1 MQRRPEEEE
10 GGASWPDADG
20 HRLIFLLDAVSR
32 SEERLLRRWIEEHRP
47 PHTAEAEAVPLT
59 PSRRRRRRDSD
70 ALEAALGRG
79 DDPLCVPLRV
89 IWDRA
94 EVPAGRPNPLR
105 EIFTIGDPRD
115 PGRLRERWLH
125 FRHPERRR
133 VVRGEPARLSELRER
148 WLDRGGRDPSEVH
161 GLSRFVELQAQF
173 ALERAER
180 RARGSR
186 YKVPRLVAREILGR
200 PGFRAG
206 VARLAGELQLPE
218 KKVERRAA
226 ACLHEMAASHRR
238 QFIELSAQL
247 IHMLYTRGY
256 EEALAYDHDKLEEIY
271 ALAQRHPVVF
281 LPSHKSNLDHLVLQ
295 YALHENGHPPNHT
308 AGGINMNFFPVGPIM
323 RRAGIVF
330 IRRSFQDDPVYKFV
344 IRQYV
349 DYLVEKRFTLE
360 WYIEGGRSRTGKL
373 LPPRMGMLAYVADAY
388 RRGKSEDVLLVP
400 VSIAYDQIQDVGDYV
415 AEQSGAKKKKESFG
429 WFLGVIR
436 SVQRRFG
443 RIHIGFGEPVSLREH
458 LGPPLPGHKP
468 DPDAESIAT
477 RKLAFEVSVRI
488 NRETPITPT
497 SLLTFALLG
506 IGDQAATARQISFSL
521 GPLARY
527 VEERGFPVTE
537 AAAFDSPDAVAGAL
551 HALSSSGVVTCFA
564 EGPEPVYLIAA
575 DQYLTAAYYRNTI
588 IHFFVAGAIAEL
600 ALLEAVEAAEGDRM
614 TAFEDAVAELR
625 DLFKF
630 EFFFPE
636 KDEFRREVSLELG
649 LRAPGWEDAVANG
662 PDAIR
667 AVLRSL
673 RPLLAHRVLRA
684 FLSAYHVVADE
695 IAAMDDVRGF
705 DEAAFLVACAHRGR
719 QYLLQHRLRSAESV
733 SQPLFVAALGLA
745 RNRGLLDADNP
756 ERVSE
761 LERFASR
768 IARTL
773 HHVEAI
779 SALGSARR
787 AGLIR

>member
-1 MQRRPEEEE
+1 MKPVPQVE
-10 GGASWPDADG
+10 GGATWPACDG
-20 HRLIFLLDAVSR
+20 QRLLFLLDAVSR
-32 SEERLLRRWIEEHRP
+32 SEERLLRHWIEENRP
-47 PHTAEAEAVPLT
+47 AEAIGDEAVAIP
-59 PSRRRRRRDSD
+59 PSRRRRRCDPR
-70 ALEAALGRG
+70 ALEAALGRE

-94 EVPAGRPNPLR
+94 VKPGERPNPLR

-115 PGRLRERWLH
+115 PGRLRAAWLH
-125 FRHPERRR
+125 WRHPERRR
-133 VVRGEPARLSELRER
+133 VVSGEPAPLSELRRR
-148 WLDRGGRDPSEVH
+148 WLDRGGRDPAEVH
-161 GLSRFVELQAQF
+161 GLARFVELQAQL

-186 YKVPRLVAREILGR
+186 YKVPRLVTRDILGR
-200 PGFRAG
+200 AGFRAEIG
-206 VARLAGELQLPE
+206 RLAAELHLPE
-218 KKVERRAA
+218 KTVEKRAA
-226 ACLHEMAASHRR
+226 ACLQEIAASHRR
-238 QFIELSAQL
+238 QFIELAAQL
-247 IHMLYTRGY
+247 IHLLYTRGY
-256 EEALAYDHDKLEEIY
+256 DEALAYDRKKLEEIY
-271 ALAQRHPVVF
+271 SLAQRHPVVF

-295 YALHENGHPPNHT
+295 YALHENGHPPNHA
-308 AGGINMNFFPVGPIM
+308 AGGINMNFFPVGPLV
-323 RRAGIVF
+323 RRAGIFF
-330 IRRSFQDDPVYKFV
+330 IRRSFQDDPVYRFV
-344 IRQYV
+344 IRQYI

-373 LPPRMGMLAYVADAY
+373 LPPRMGLLAYVADAY

-415 AEQSGAKKKKESFG
+415 AEQAGGRKKKESFG
-429 WFLGVIR
+429 WFLETIR
-436 SVQRRFG
+436 SIQRRFG
-443 RIHIGFGEPVSLREH
+443 RIHIGFGEPVSLREN

-468 DPDAESIAT
+468 DPDEESLAI

-497 SLLTFALLG
+497 SLLTFTLLG
-506 IGDQAATARQISFSL
+506 IGDQAATISQIAFSL

-527 VEERGFPVTE
+527 VERRGFPVSE
-537 AAAFDSPDAVAGAL
+537 AVALDSPAAIEEVLGAL
-551 HALSSSGVVTCFA
+551 SASGVVTCFD
-564 EGPEPVYLIAA
+564 EGPEAVYLIAP
-575 DQYLTAAYYRNTI
+575 DQHLAAAYYRNTI

-600 ALLEAVEAAEGDRM
+600 ALLESAEAGEGDRM
-614 TAFEDAVAELR
+614 AVFDAAVAELR

-636 KDEFRREVSLELG
+636 KEEFRNEVSRELSE
-649 LRAPGWEDAVANG
+649 RAPGWEDAVAEG

-695 IAAMDDVRGF
+695 IAAMDDVRDF
-705 DEAAFLVACAHRGR
+705 DEADFLVACAHRGR
-719 QYLLQHRLRSAESV
+719 QYLLQHRLRSAEAV
-733 SQPLFVAALGLA
+733 SRPLFVAALGLA
-745 RNRGLLDADNP
+745 RNRGLVDADNP
-756 ERVSE
+756 ARAEE
-761 LERFASR
+761 MERFSR
-768 IARTL
+768 GIARAL